1 MTKFNSYAEKL
12 LADEVNYNL
21 KFLRKVKPNMSEK
34 DIKDFIFLCISL
46 RTDVSKGFTEN
57 IQKMV
62 VNVYENLEINNYES
76 ARNSK

>member
-12 LADEVNYNL
+12 LADEVNNNL

-46 RTDVSKGFTEN
+46 RIDVSKHFQEN

-62 VNVYENLEINNYES
+62 NNVYENLEM
-76 ARNSK
+76 